1 MKKKGHKQSFTVLFV
16 PDDNSEPTNF
26 KISIRNLKL
35 FLIVGIIVG
44 LHLITGF
51 IFYFLFFSAHRE
63 KRQLKAENT
72 KLLLDNK
79 RVYKLAAEFNELE
92 QSQLKIRRALGID
105 KNLNETGSPSAANKM
120 NELTDQM
127 QFTARDERPGSAE
140 AGPAQPSNRN
150 AGKNLTFVNQ
160 SKSIFHEIASD
171 MPTLLPVEGFISA
184 EFSAN
189 PATGGREHYGIDIA
203 APRRSIIQAAGSGIV
218 VFSNWTYDLGNLLII
233 YHGNGIFTYYGHAM
247 LLLKS
252 ERALVKKGEP
262 IAWLGSTGISSAP
275 HLHFEIWRD
284 GEPVDPTEYILA
296 LQQPNQK

>member
-1 MKKKGHKQSFTVLFV
+1 MKKKGHKQSFTILLV
-16 PDDNSEPTNF
+16 PDDNSEPTHF

-35 FLIVGIIVG
+35 FIIVGIIIG
-44 LHLITGF
+44 LHLITGVV
-51 IFYFLFFSAHRE
+51 FYFLFFSANRE
-63 KRQLKAENT
+63 KKQLKAENL
-72 KLLLDNK
+72 KLLQDNK
-79 RVYKLAAEFNELE
+79 RVYRLASQFNELE

-105 KNLNETGSPSAANKM
+105 KGTGGTESPSATPKGT
-120 NELTDQM
+120 ELTDQM
-127 QFTARDERPGSAE
+127 QFTAREQLPGNETSPE
-140 AGPAQPSNRN
+140 LFNSRNSN
-150 AGKNLTFVNQ
+150 KNLTLLSQ
-160 SKSIFHEIASD
+160 PKSIFHEIASD
-171 MPTLLPVEGFISA
+171 LPTLLPVEGFLSS
-184 EFSAN
+184 EFQTN
-189 PATGGREHYGIDIA
+189 PAAGGREHYGIDIA

-233 YHGNGIFTYYGHAM
+233 YHGNGIFTYYGHAL

-284 GEPVDPTEYILA
+284 GEPVDPKEYILT